1 MKESDRQALYAFCSE
16 KSLGAGELLFDY
28 GQPGKALYFIEKGR
42 LAVHKFT
49 GFQKKM
55 QVVALLESGS
65 LVGESALLDNHV
77 HQSKVTVVEDCRLM
91 CLGIQQYQ
99 KLQNEKPDLALWL
112 FAFLLQITTLRL
124 EKTSERLAQIL

>member
-1 MKESDRQALYAFCSE
+1 MEASDRKALYAFCSE
-16 KSLGAGELLFDY
+16 KNLVVGDLLFDY
-28 GQPGKALYFIEKGR
+28 DEPGEHLCFIEEGR

-55 QVVALLESGS
+55 QVVALLEKGS
-65 LVGESALLDNHV
+65 IVGESALLDNHV

-91 CLGIQQYQ
+91 CLGTQQYQ
-99 KLQNEKPDLALWL
+99 KLQNEKPDLALRL
-112 FAFLLQITTLRL
+112 FAYLLQITTLRL